1 MANKPKHPTAS
12 KRRILAVAE
21 LLGVAVT
28 ELEWEPIGIAF
39 EMSGPSGGWRLE
51 GVVNNDKHITA
62 MAYSERELIKDVV
75 RDVVYATQS
84 REVERVRRDAISGA
98 AKEKDSEIERLRLQV
113 AHGGASQRERNRWLA
128 EHVASLLRAVW
139 AARDGKPPMREM
151 NLLQEISQR
160 ALGDYMHCGYVPP
173 EHAVVFKPMP
183 KDELEQFLD
192 QSPYRDLEMIRQAAG
207 TGDTKRIVAM
217 LNAIHNG

>member
-1 MANKPKHPTAS
+1 MAKKSKHPTAS

-28 ELEWEPIGIAF
+28 ELEWQPIGIAY
-39 EMSGPSGGWRLE
+39 EMTGPSGGWRLE
-51 GVVNNDKHITA
+51 GVVNNDRNITA

-75 RDVVYATQS
+75 RDVVHATQI
-84 REVERVRRDAISGA
+84 REVERLRRDAIADA
-98 AKEKDSEIERLRLQV
+98 ATEKDAEIERLRLQV

-128 EHVASLLRAVW
+128 DQIQALLQAVW
-139 AARDGKPPMREM
+139 AARKGNGPMQEM
-151 NLLQEISQR
+151 WMLQEITQR
-160 ALGDYMHCGYVPP
+160 ALGDYSHFGYEPP
-173 EHAVVFKPMP
+173 EHAVVFKPIP
-183 KDELEQFLD
+183 KDELDRFED
-192 QSPYRDLEMIRQAAG
+192 GRYDRDLKLIRLAAG

>member
-1 MANKPKHPTAS
+1 MAKKTKHPTAS

-39 EMSGPSGGWRLE
+39 EMTGPSGGWRLE
-51 GVVNNDKHITA
+51 GIVNNDRPITA

-75 RDVVYATQS
+75 RDVVYATKI
-84 REVERVRRDAISGA
+84 REVERLRRDAIARAES
-98 AKEKDSEIERLRLQV
+98 EKDAEIERLRLQV

-128 EHVASLLRAVW
+128 GQIQSLLKAVW
-139 AARDGKPPMREM
+139 AAREGNGPMQEM
-151 NLLQEISQR
+151 WMLQEITKR
-160 ALGDYMHCGYVPP
+160 ALGEYSYFGYLPP
-173 EHAVVFKPMP
+173 EHAVVFKPIP
-183 KDELEQFLD
+183 KDELERFED
-192 QSPYRDLEMIRQAAG
+192 GRYDRDLKLIRLAAG